1 MRSKLIIF
9 YFVLYP
15 TLLLAQ
21 EKLNSVNTHTSA
33 ASSILGLQPNGVL
46 SHKSNQALEVAFFS
60 SSSNSSKT
68 DFPNDFALEFT
79 PYWTQK
85 QSLSLDEY
93 LFPKN
98 VLNQIIRSSSFSV
111 ASTRSFMLGDST
123 STNGLAIGYRTTF
136 YLGNKTDR
144 EKIQSYKAN
153 SDKTKRIFN
162 IISIKADELGDDPS
176 ILNRADFLGEIKD
189 TIIVAFR
196 MYESENEAT
205 RIANKILIDSDT
217 LPQYDPQKPD
227 DFIDRFYVVVNEN
240 LKGEELLNVYKENI
254 KKRNGL
260 SIDVAF
266 ATLLNFPTNEFDYS
280 FAPKQSFWITPTYRF
295 KGKLNFLKLMLV
307 YRYECYKLGYY
318 KKFYPNNTI
327 YKHASDYGFA
337 ISTEFNKFSLQ
348 FELVNRYSN
357 AQIPTGTGTYM
368 KENKTDTQFIGTFN
382 YNLTEQIVLSY
393 SFGNG
398 FDPILNPDNTLVSTL
413 SINLGFGAPDKNTI
427 K

>member
-1 MRSKLIIF
+1 MRVKLITICF
-9 YFVLYP
+9 LISP
-15 TLLLAQ
+15 SLLMSQ
-21 EKLNSVNTHTSA
+21 EKLNSLKTHTSP
-33 ASSILGLQPNGVL
+33 ASSILGLQSNSIL
-46 SHKSNQALEVAFFS
+46 SPKSNQALEVAFFS
-60 SSSNSSKT
+60 NSSNSSKI
-68 DFPNDFALEFT
+68 DFPNDFALDFT
-79 PYWTQK
+79 PYWAQN

-98 VLNQIIRSSSFSV
+98 VIDQIIRSSSFSV
-111 ASTRSFMLGDST
+111 ASTKSFMLGDST
-123 STNGLAIGYRTTF
+123 STNGLAIGLRTTF
-136 YLGNKTDR
+136 YLGNKADR

-162 IISIKADELGDDPS
+162 IISIKADELGDNLS
-176 ILNRADFLGEIKD
+176 IQNRDDFLGEIKD
-189 TIIVAFR
+189 TIIAAFR
-196 MYESENEAT
+196 MYESEKEAI
-205 RIANKILIDSDT
+205 RIANKILLDSDT

-227 DFIDRFYVVVNEN
+227 DFIDRFYVVINEN
-240 LKGEELLNVYKENI
+240 LKGEELMSVYNENI
-254 KKRNGL
+254 KERNGF

-266 ATLLNFPTNEFDYS
+266 ASLLNFPTNEFDYS
-280 FAPKQSFWITPTYRF
+280 FAPKQSFWITPVYRF

-307 YRYECYKLGYY
+307 YRYEWYNLGYY

-357 AQIPTGTGTYM
+357 TEIPTGANIYKGD
-368 KENKTDTQFIGTFN
+368 NKLDTQHIGTFSF
-382 YNLTEQIVLSY
+382 NLTDQVVLSY
-393 SFGNG
+393 SVGNR
-398 FDPILNPDNTLVSTL
+398 FDPILNPDNTIVSTL